1 MAPFQKFVIARAHL
15 PYGDVRRLTRHVQ
28 TWQRLD
34 AQARENYRPRLRSW
48 RLTAAFVVITTAIE
62 RPVYMIFGPI
72 LAAALYLTA
81 LFFFIQGFL
90 KG

>member
-15 PYGDVRRLTRHVQ
+15 PYGSVRRLIRYVQ
-28 TWQRLD
+28 TWERLD
-34 AQARENYRPRLRSW
+34 AQGRENYRPRLRGW
-48 RLTAAFVVITTAIE
+48 RQITAFVVITTAIE

-72 LAAALYLTA
+72 LAAGLYLTA
-81 LFFFIQGFL
+81 LAFFIQGFL